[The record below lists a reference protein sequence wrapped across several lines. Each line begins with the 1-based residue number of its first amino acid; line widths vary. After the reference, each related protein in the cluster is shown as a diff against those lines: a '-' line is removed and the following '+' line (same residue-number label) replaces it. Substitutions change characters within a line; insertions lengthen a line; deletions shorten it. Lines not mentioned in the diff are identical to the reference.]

1 MIAVRAAALF
11 LVLILLA
18 TVTACGGPR
27 TVHEK
32 PPANA
37 KEAVQHAI
45 DEANVAI
52 ASAAT
57 TLNDAYKAGAVTW
70 SEFKDSRDT
79 LNQAAS
85 YRDQASVL
93 LLAGDPTTAQGQ
105 LKLANS
111 LLGVVQKRLI
121 AIKNN
126 GSNP

>member
-18 TVTACGGPR
+18 TITACTPR

-37 KEAVQHAI
+37 KEAVQQAI

-52 ASAAT
+52 AAAAT

-70 SEFKDSRDT
+70 SEFKDTRDT
-79 LNQAAS
+79 LNTAAT
-85 YRDQASVL
+85 YRDQATAL
-93 LLAGDPTTAQGQ
+93 LAAGDPTTAQGQ

-121 AIKNN
+121 AIKN
-126 GSNP
+126 GSKP

>member
-1 MIAVRAAALF
+1 MIATRAAALF
-11 LVLILLA
+11 LLLILLA
-18 TVTACGGPR
+18 TITACQPR

-37 KEAVQHAI
+37 KEAVQQAI

-52 ASAAT
+52 AAAAT

-70 SEFKDSRDT
+70 SEFKDSRDV

-111 LLGVVQKRLI
+111 LLGLVQKRLI
-121 AIKNN
+121 AIKN
-126 GSNP
+126 GANP

>member
-1 MIAVRAAALF
+1 MIATRAAALF

-18 TVTACGGPR
+18 TITACQPR
-27 TVHEK
+27 TVHENA
-32 PPANA
+32 PTNA

-45 DEANVAI
+45 DETNVAI
-52 ASAAT
+52 AAAAT

-70 SEFKDSRDT
+70 SEFKDSRDV

-111 LLGVVQKRLI
+111 MLGLVQKRLI
-121 AIKNN
+121 AIKN